1 MLKKPLLKN
10 VVYHLSDL
18 DSEFECNN
26 QADDAT
32 DTQSIISSQVSELS
46 SLDVTNNLRYTIDLS
61 NSNLNE
67 LESEEERKRY
77 FMSIAFKMKFKYTD
91 RIKNKKIKITDI
103 YNLAKEENIKKEDWY
118 IFIYTQLGISD
129 NSI

>member
-1 MLKKPLLKN
+1 MKKPLQKN
-10 VVYHLSDL
+10 INYHLTDL
-18 DSEFECNN
+18 TSEYEGTN

-32 DTQSIISSQVSELS
+32 DTQSIMSSQVSEIS
-46 SLDVTNNLRYTIDLS
+46 ALDFTNNFRYTRDL
-61 NSNLNE
+61 NNNDNLND

-103 YNLAKEENIKKEDWY
+103 YNLAKQDNIKKEDWY
-118 IFIYTQLGISD
+118 IFIYTQLGID
-129 NSI
+129 